1 VNHAEVAI
9 AGAGI
14 IGLSVALE
22 LASAGRRVTVFERQQ
37 AMSES
42 SWAAA
47 GMLAAGDPENSPA
60 LRPLAE
66 LSRALYP
73 QFLARVAQ
81 LSGVPIPVRTTQT
94 IQGAARLPRGFCE
107 LHPAMLNALVPEIE
121 AGSLKFFLLDEQS
134 LNPRDL
140 ARALPKA
147 VRAAGIVLQEEC
159 PVLSVRRN
167 SGAVEITTARG
178 DWTADALIHATG
190 AWTASLAGIPSTPR
204 KGQMVE
210 VYLPGQTQ
218 LEVVLRTPEIYLV
231 PRGHGHLV
239 IGATVEEAG
248 FDKQVDGVA
257 IAGLIETA
265 TALWPPLRGA
275 GIVESWAGLRPASPD
290 GLPIID
296 ALENRSGYVA
306 GDSPAPRTWAAT
318 GHFRNGILLAP
329 ATALLLRQM
338 ILGEPLSV
346 DPSPF
351 RCDRFAF
358 SSVQ

>member
-22 LASAGRRVTVFERQQ
+22 LAAAGRQVVVFERRK

-47 GMLAAGDPENSPA
+47 GMLAAADPENSPA

-81 LSGVPIPVRTTQT
+81 LSGMPIPIRTTQA
-94 IQGAARLPRGFCE
+94 IQGAVHVPRGFCE
-107 LHPAMLNALVPEIE
+107 LHPAMLSALAPGIE
-121 AGSLKFFLLDEQS
+121 GGGLKFFLLEEQS
-134 LNPRDL
+134 LSPRDL
-140 ARALPKA
+140 ARALPRA
-147 VRAAGIVLQEEC
+147 VRAAGIALHEEC
-159 PVLSVRRN
+159 AVLSARDN
-167 SGAVEITTARG
+167 GSTVELTTSQG
-178 DWTADALIHATG
+178 NWTADMLIHATG
-190 AWTASLAGIPSTPR
+190 AWAASLTGIPSAPR

-210 VYLPGQTQ
+210 VQLPEPEH
-218 LEVVLRTPEIYLV
+218 LEVVLRSPEIYLV
-231 PRGHGHLV
+231 PRGHGRIV
-239 IGATVEEAG
+239 IGATVEDAG
-248 FDKQVDGVA
+248 FDKQVDDTA
-257 IAGLIETA
+257 IAGLIA
-265 TALWPPLRGA
+265 TAGSLWPAVRGA
-275 GIVESWAGLRPASPD
+275 SIVESWAGLRPASPD
-290 GLPIID
+290 DLPIID
-296 ALENRSGYVA
+296 HLENCRGHVL
-306 GDSPAPRTWAAT
+306 GHPRKARNWIAA

-338 ILGEPLSV
+338 ILGEALSI
-346 DPSPF
+346 DPTPF